1 MSWKN
6 RSCFLIFLA
15 AAFILG
21 SGTGQALDMQALQQD
36 LKPLNGYVVDT
47 VGGKVIIDLG
57 RSDPIAPGDLFTV
70 AGQGKKIVHP
80 VTKEVLGHVQNVQAM
95 LRVHKVEAK
104 FSYTR
109 PLFAEQKLSPGQK
122 ITRFGDM
129 QAVFWDY
136 TDDDSEALYQNL
148 REALPH
154 LNWITFSQSQAD
166 KPSEP
171 ELLAE
176 SPRDRLYF
184 IHTQDGLD
192 VRGPSFQLLHQYA
205 ARDKAQSGTSGQEV
219 YATQPGP
226 DQPGGPVAYKE
237 RFSQL
242 RTIAAPDEPTV
253 MADFLS
259 SGQEILMA
267 SSNGKQIRVSSI
279 GTEQKQLASAKCGYP
294 GKILAL
300 SWWAPQETNTSF
312 IAATIW
318 YQEKV
323 QSALFSYADGSL
335 NCIEDRIGRLIF
347 GFDLDGDHE
356 PETLLAQEYD
366 KNEIFGTRTWKGSL
380 QNGSL
385 SWQDPDMPLPRQF
398 QAVGSAFADVTGN
411 GEPELVNIR
420 ENVLFIF
427 DQDRAVYKSSMP
439 VGGSA
444 STLTYEKDT
453 SSQNPMTD
461 SVRFELAPQF
471 VDLDNDQVL
480 EVIVPTFSQ
489 DLFGSITGQG
499 GANQSRLL
507 VLNYKNGRFEHG
519 TLGGPLE
526 GSIQGL
532 HVTQDTVYV
541 VTTQKAGI
549 FKSGGQS
556 NILSFPLKQ

>member
-1 MSWKN
+1 
-6 RSCFLIFLA
+6 
-15 AAFILG
+15 
-21 SGTGQALDMQALQQD
+21 
-36 LKPLNGYVVDT
+36 V
-47 VGGKVIIDLG
+47 
-57 RSDPIAPGDLFTV
+57 
-70 AGQGKKIVHP
+70 
-80 VTKEVLGHVQNVQAM
+80 
-95 LRVHKVEAK
+95 
-104 FSYTR
+104 
-109 PLFAEQKLSPGQK
+109 
-122 ITRFGDM
+122 
-129 QAVFWDY
+129 
-136 TDDDSEALYQNL
+136 YQVL

-154 LNWITFSQSQAD
+154 LNWTSFSQGQAQ
-166 KPSEP
+166 KPNKPQKP
-171 ELLAE
+171 EDAA
-176 SPRDRLYF
+176 RDRLYF
-184 IHTQDGLD
+184 IHTQDGLN
-192 VRGPSFQLLHQYA
+192 VRGPSFQLIQSYTA
-205 ARDKAQSGTSGQEV
+205 GDKAQTGAAGREV
-219 YATQPGP
+219 YAAQPAA
-226 DQPGGPVAYKE
+226 DQPGGQVAYKE

-267 SSNGKQIRVSSI
+267 SSNGSKISVSSI
-279 GTEQKQLASAKCGYP
+279 GSQQKHLASAKCGYP

-300 SWWAPQETNTSF
+300 SWWRPKEKATAF

-335 NCIEDRIGRLIF
+335 TCVQDRIGRLIS
-347 GFDLDGDHE
+347 GFDLDGDQR

-380 QNGSL
+380 TNGSL
-385 SWQDPDMPLPRQF
+385 SWSDPGLSLPRQF
-398 QAVGSAFADVTGN
+398 QITGSAFADVTGN
-411 GEPELVNIR
+411 GEPELINVR

-427 DQDRAVYKSSMP
+427 DQDQAVYKSSMP

-444 STLTYEKDT
+444 STLAYEKDT

-471 VDLDNDQVL
+471 VDLDNDQIL

-499 GANQSRLL
+499 GASQSRLL
-507 VLNYKNGRFEHG
+507 VLNYENGRFEQG

-532 HVTQDTVYV
+532 HFFQDTGYL

-549 FKSGGQS
+549 FKSGGMS
-556 NILSFPLKQ
+556 SVLSFPMQQ

>member
-1 MSWKN
+1 
-6 RSCFLIFLA
+6 
-15 AAFILG
+15 
-21 SGTGQALDMQALQQD
+21 
-36 LKPLNGYVVDT
+36 
-47 VGGKVIIDLG
+47 
-57 RSDPIAPGDLFTV
+57 
-70 AGQGKKIVHP
+70 
-80 VTKEVLGHVQNVQAM
+80 
-95 LRVHKVEAK
+95 
-104 FSYTR
+104 
-109 PLFAEQKLSPGQK
+109 
-122 ITRFGDM
+122 
-129 QAVFWDY
+129 
-136 TDDDSEALYQNL
+136 
-148 REALPH
+148 
-154 LNWITFSQSQAD
+154 
-166 KPSEP
+166 
-171 ELLAE
+171 
-176 SPRDRLYF
+176 
-184 IHTQDGLD
+184 
-192 VRGPSFQLLHQYA
+192 
-205 ARDKAQSGTSGQEV
+205 
-219 YATQPGP
+219 
-226 DQPGGPVAYKE
+226 
-237 RFSQL
+237 
-242 RTIAAPDEPTV
+242 

-259 SGQEILMA
+259 FGQETLMA
-267 SSNGKQIRVSSI
+267 SSDGRQISVSRLGS
-279 GTEQKQLASAKCGYP
+279 EQEQLASATCDYP
-294 GKILAL
+294 GEILAL
-300 SWWAPQETNTSF
+300 SWWTPQDKDASY

-318 YQEKV
+318 YRDEI
-323 QSALFSYADGSL
+323 QSALFSYADKSL
-335 NCIEDRIGRLIF
+335 FLVEDRIERLIS
-347 GFDLDGDHE
+347 GFDLNGDQK

-366 KNEIFGTRTWKGSL
+366 VNEIFGTRVWKGNL
-380 QNGSL
+380 KNGSV
-385 SWQDPDMPLPRQF
+385 SWSDPGMSLPRQF

-461 SVRFELAPQF
+461 SVRFELAPKF

-499 GANQSRLL
+499 GASQSRLL